1 MSRPVSVALSFLILS
16 LLSGCVMTRKPAWPQ
31 VNPGHSNEHSEALF
45 VSARDAFTTATD
57 GAAVDRSIA
66 QCEAVLKE
74 HPGHYQARANAANL
88 YILKGAAYTKDSSA
102 KSKAFRTAMTYAEL
116 AMYTNPRFKAQV
128 DAGKQP
134 WEAAETLGAAEVEAM
149 YFWVTALQYEFKEG
163 MSLPT
168 KIVNIKW
175 LPRALIFLDRID
187 AVAPEFGGGG
197 VEVAKV
203 ICYYVLPKSRGGSK
217 AKAEEN
223 MQKAMIKGKGWL
235 LPRWARGKYYLPAKG
250 DKQAAA
256 ADLAWVATQDPAAYQ
271 DLKPWRIFIQND
283 ARSSLR

>member
-1 MSRPVSVALSFLILS
+1 MSRTLTLLLVWLILS
-16 LLSGCVMTRKPAWPQ
+16 LLTGCVMNRQPVWQQAGANRPTEKT
-31 VNPGHSNEHSEALF
+31 NALF
-45 VSARDAFTTATD
+45 ITARDAFATATD

-66 QCEAVLKE
+66 LYEAVLND

-88 YILKGAAYTKDSSA
+88 YILKGAAYTKASSA
-102 KSKAFRTAMTYAEL
+102 KSEAFRKAMTYAEL
-116 AMYTNPRFKAQV
+116 AMYTNPKFKSQV

-134 WEAAETLGAAEVEAM
+134 WEAAETLGAGEVEAM

-197 VEVAKV
+197 VEVAKM

-217 AKAEEN
+217 PKAEEN

-256 ADLAWVATQDPAAYQ
+256 ADLAWVAAQDPTAYQ
-271 DLKPWRIFIQND
+271 DLAPWRIFIQND